1 MKKIFLILL
10 IAASIFT
17 GCNSTYIE
25 KDAEGNE
32 ILHYKTAWG
41 DKETMLINPEV
52 ERHDYDFTKLKFK
65 KKRFIYDDER
75 YEIKHGIDVSS
86 HEKDIDW
93 KLVKEDGVEFAFLR
107 IAFRRYGE
115 TGKLELD
122 QNFHANLKGALENG
136 IPVGV
141 YVFSQAIN
149 EEEALEEAQIIIDN
163 VKPQQLE
170 LPVVFDPESIR
181 WDESRTD
188 DVTGEQFTKNTIAFC
203 AKMKKAGYKT
213 MIYANMTWENK
224 FFDLVQLKDEPIWFA
239 DYVKI
244 PQTPYKFTFWQY
256 SCTGTIKG
264 IPERK
269 KSVDLDVW
277 FVTKENPAR

>member
-10 IAASIFT
+10 TAASIFT

-107 IAFRRYGE
+107 IGYRGYGVE
-115 TGKLELD
+115 GKLCPDEFFI
-122 QNFHANLKGALENG
+122 QNYEAARDAGVDL
-136 IPVGV
+136 GV
-141 YVFSQAIN
+141 YFFSQAATAD
-149 EEEALEEAQIIIDN
+149 EAIFFI
-163 VKPQQLE
+163 PY
-170 LPVVFDPESIR
+170 SI
-181 WDESRTD
+181 
-188 DVTGEQFTKNTIAFC
+188 K
-203 AKMKKAGYKT
+203 
-213 MIYANMTWENK
+213 
-224 FFDLVQLKDEPIWFA
+224 
-239 DYVKI
+239 
-244 PQTPYKFTFWQY
+244 
-256 SCTGTIKG
+256 
-264 IPERK
+264 
-269 KSVDLDVW
+269 
-277 FVTKENPAR
+277 